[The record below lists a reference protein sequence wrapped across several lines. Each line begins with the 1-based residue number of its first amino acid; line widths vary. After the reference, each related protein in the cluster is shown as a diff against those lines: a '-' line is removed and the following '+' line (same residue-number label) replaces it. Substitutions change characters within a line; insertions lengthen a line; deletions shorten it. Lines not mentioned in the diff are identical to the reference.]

1 MSKLLSE
8 EIKYDGPR
16 FNVVQ
21 KKYQRENG
29 KIYIRDCVNPGE
41 AVIILPID
49 QDGNVIFEKQLREA
63 VGEISLELPAGM
75 IDKDEVPEHAAKRE
89 LEEETGL
96 KANHVELL
104 KSVHTS
110 SGYSSEKIHI
120 YLATELE
127 QGKIHPD
134 EDEEILEIKKIPIEE
149 CLELA
154 DQNFFSHASENLAI
168 LTYYYKYMRKK

>member
-1 MSKLLSE
+1 MPKLLSE

-21 KKYQRENG
+21 KKFQRENG
-29 KIYIRDCVNPGE
+29 QVYIRDCVNPGE

-49 QDGNVIFEKQLREA
+49 SDGNVIFEKQLREA

-75 IDKDEVPEHAAKRE
+75 IDKDENPVHAAKRE
-89 LEEETGL
+89 LEEETGFI
-96 KANHVELL
+96 ANHIELL

-120 YLATELE
+120 YLATELKV
-127 QGKIHPD
+127 GDVHLD
-134 EDEEILEIKKIPIEE
+134 EDEEILEIQKIPIEE
-149 CLELA
+149 CVKLV
-154 DQNFFSHASENLAI
+154 DKNFFSHASENLAI
-168 LTYYYKYMRKK
+168 LTYYYKYMR

>member
-1 MSKLLSE
+1 MSKLISE

-49 QDGNVIFEKQLREA
+49 DDGNVIFEKQLREA
-63 VGEISLELPAGM
+63 VGQVNLELPAGM
-75 IDKDEVPEHAAKRE
+75 IDKGENPEQAVKRE
-89 LEEETGL
+89 LEEETGFV
-96 KANHVELL
+96 ANRVELL
-104 KSVHTS
+104 KSVFTS

-120 YLATELE
+120 YLATELK
-127 QGKIHPD
+127 QGKAHLD
-134 EDEEILEIKKIPIEE
+134 DDEEILGIQKIPISE
-149 CLELA
+149 CLEMV
-154 DQNFFSHASENLAI
+154 DKNMFCCASENLAI
-168 LTYYYKYMRKK
+168 LAYYYKYMR